1 MPDDIESQALYFFH
15 RLLSM
20 DRPAGS
26 PQPGCVQPL
35 NPGWGQMIEGAG
47 QIPPARIY
55 ISRPAFLSGLQRVLL
70 RRNEMDHGDLIGN
83 IGVVLR
89 QQIDI
94 GRGNNNRI
102 AQFFGADK
110 PGQAIDDRRV

>member
-1 MPDDIESQALYFFH
+1 
-15 RLLSM
+15 
-20 DRPAGS
+20 
-26 PQPGCVQPL
+26 
-35 NPGWGQMIEGAG
+35 
-47 QIPPARIY
+47 
-55 ISRPAFLSGLQRVLL
+55 
-70 RRNEMDHGDLIGN
+70 MDHGDLIGN

-102 AQFFGADK
+102 AQFFGADE